1 MLQATVAGAM
11 WGQVDSQRKGHPMA
25 TENESRVQALRQQN
39 TLGAAQ
45 QPSRSA
51 PSGGALAMPPGR
63 GLTKTAS
70 IGESLRF
77 EGTLSGLEDV
87 VVDGEVEGAIRLQQS
102 SLTVGPSGRISADI
116 EARNVTVLGHVTGN
130 IVCLDRMRLCS
141 TGSIDGDVK
150 APRIL
155 IEDGAVV
162 RGNIDVAKTQ
172 AASEAEPQT
181 RSPSPSTQAGSPA
194 DS

>member
-1 MLQATVAGAM
+1 M
-11 WGQVDSQRKGHPMA
+11 R
-25 TENESRVQALRQQN
+25 
-39 TLGAAQ
+39 
-45 QPSRSA
+45 
-51 PSGGALAMPPGR
+51 
-63 GLTKTAS
+63 TAN

-87 VVDGEVEGAIRLQQS
+87 VVDGEVKGTIRLPEC
-102 SLTVGPSGRISADI
+102 SLTIGASGRIDADI
-116 EARNVTVLGHVTGN
+116 EARNLTVLGHITGN
-130 IVCLDRMRLCS
+130 IVCLERMRLCS

-162 RGNIDVAKTQ
+162 RGRIDVVKPQ
-172 AASEAEPQT
+172 PASEAAPKT
-181 RSPSPSTQAGSPA
+181 KAASLSTPAVHSP

>member
-1 MLQATVAGAM
+1 MT
-11 WGQVDSQRKGHPMA
+11 
-25 TENESRVQALRQQN
+25 
-39 TLGAAQ
+39 
-45 QPSRSA
+45 
-51 PSGGALAMPPGR
+51 
-63 GLTKTAS
+63 TAN

-87 VVDGEVEGAIRLQQS
+87 VVDGEVKGSIRLPEC
-102 SLTVGPSGRISADI
+102 SLTVGPNGRIDADI

-130 IVCLDRMRLCS
+130 IVCLERMRLCN

-162 RGNIDVAKTQ
+162 RGRIEVAKTSP
-172 AASEAEPQT
+172 ASEAVPQAK
-181 RSPSPSTQAGSPA
+181 SAFPSTQAVRSP

>member
-1 MLQATVAGAM
+1 M
-11 WGQVDSQRKGHPMA
+11 
-25 TENESRVQALRQQN
+25 
-39 TLGAAQ
+39 
-45 QPSRSA
+45 
-51 PSGGALAMPPGR
+51 
-63 GLTKTAS
+63 KTAN

-87 VVDGEVEGAIRLQQS
+87 VVDGEVKGTIRLPDC
-102 SLTVGPSGRISADI
+102 SLAVGPTGRIYADV

-130 IVCLDRMRLCS
+130 IVCLERMRLCS

-150 APRIL
+150 APRVL

-162 RGNIDVAKTQ
+162 RGRIDVVKPQ
-172 AASEAEPQT
+172 PASEAAPKT
-181 RSPSPSTQAGSPA
+181 KVASLSTPAVHSP

>member
-1 MLQATVAGAM
+1 
-11 WGQVDSQRKGHPMA
+11 MA
-25 TENESRVQALRQQN
+25 TENESQVQALQQQN
-39 TLGAAQ
+39 TVGTAQ
-45 QPSRSA
+45 QSSRLRPSSE
-51 PSGGALAMPPGR
+51 ALAMPSGR
-63 GLTKTAS
+63 GQMRTAN

-77 EGTLSGLEDV
+77 EGTLCGLEDV

-102 SLTVGPSGRISADI
+102 SLTVGPSGRINADI
-116 EARNVTVLGHVTGN
+116 QARNVTVLGHVTGN

-162 RGNIDVAKTQ
+162 RGNIDVARTP

-181 RSPSPSTQAGSPA
+181 KSPFPSTQAGTPA

>member
-1 MLQATVAGAM
+1 M
-11 WGQVDSQRKGHPMA
+11 R
-25 TENESRVQALRQQN
+25 
-39 TLGAAQ
+39 
-45 QPSRSA
+45 
-51 PSGGALAMPPGR
+51 
-63 GLTKTAS
+63 TAN

-87 VVDGEVEGAIRLQQS
+87 VVDGEVKGAIRLPEC
-102 SLTVGPSGRISADI
+102 SLTVGPSGRIDADI
-116 EARNVTVLGHVTGN
+116 EARNLTVLGHITGN
-130 IVCLDRMRLCS
+130 IVCLERVRLCT

-162 RGNIDVAKTQ
+162 RGRIDVAKTPP
-172 AASEAEPQT
+172 ASEAVPQT
-181 RSPSPSTQAGSPA
+181 RAAIPSTQAVRSA